1 MKIAPAIILTFA
13 GAAFSGWLL
22 EILTAAE
29 VPRTV
34 DFREFLVVLLAWL
47 ADRLRVIAEWLQN
60 RG

>member
-22 EILTAAE
+22 EFLTAAE
-29 VPRTV
+29 APRTLSLQ
-34 DFREFLVVLLAWL
+34 EFMALLLAWL
-47 ADRLRVIAEWLQN
+47 ADRLRVIADWLQN